1 MSIDLFSAFLIGLLG
16 SGHCLVMCG
25 GITTILTSALN
36 KPVSAAKEGKST
48 TNKNDAI
55 AIKVI
60 STEASTQ
67 ASSDATTANEP
78 VITHSRC
85 NHQITRL
92 ALILFYHIGRI
103 GSYAFIGA
111 IVGFTGS
118 IAAKNIGLP
127 IAGLR
132 LVAAIFVI
140 LLGLYIGQ
148 WLLWLN
154 RIEALGKGLWRKLS
168 PLAKHVLPVD
178 NRRKA
183 LGLGALW
190 GWLPCGLVYST
201 LTWAL
206 ASGSSITGAAIM
218 LCFGLGTLP
227 ALIALSFGISHVNT
241 LLNSTI
247 FRKLMAL
254 SLIAYGIYSFI
265 VAYQML
271 F

>member
-1 MSIDLFSAFLIGLLG
+1 MSLDVFSAFIIGLLG
-16 SGHCLVMCG
+16 SGHCLAMCG
-25 GITTILTSALN
+25 GITTMLTSAIEQQSNL
-36 KPVSAAKEGKST
+36 
-48 TNKNDAI
+48 
-55 AIKVI
+55 
-60 STEASTQ
+60 
-67 ASSDATTANEP
+67 ATTKASGQGDIP
-78 VITHSRC
+78 VKVTSKHSSGSP
-85 NHQITRL
+85 QAFRL
-92 ALILFYHIGRI
+92 SLVFFYHFGRI
-103 GSYAFIGA
+103 ASYCLIGA

-132 LVAAIFVI
+132 LVAALFLI

-154 RIEALGKGLWRKLS
+154 RIELLGKGLWGYLS
-168 PLAKHVLPVD
+168 PMAKHVIPV
-178 NRRKA
+178 NSRKKA

-206 ASGSSITGAAIM
+206 ASGSSITGATIM

-227 ALIALSFGISHVNT
+227 ALV
-241 LLNSTI
+241 
-247 FRKLMAL
+247 AL
-254 SLIAYGIYSFI
+254 SLGIGSIKKLLVNTAFRKAMAISLICYGIYSFV
-265 VAYQML
+265 VAYQLM